1 MDYFSWTLCRK
12 LILGGQMAP
21 KGLKILQSQNE
32 CTCFK
37 RNYMYAVLLHKQRSY
52 SFCWPFT
59 VHSDHG
65 HTLSFKDLRRIMQRD
80 QIPVLVCLF
89 YSVMLLKKGFLFM
102 SCSSL
107 GKLLPPSSVFVFNL
121 CICSLLSCSLAPL
134 CMNYQHT
141 RWECHILQSSQE
153 SPTLH
158 YLKSTKLLTQSQAAL
173 FLHPFHA
180 ADNKNI

>member
-1 MDYFSWTLCRK
+1 MRPWLLLSLLVSDLTPPGDGNWVMDYFSWTLCRK

-21 KGLKILQSQNE
+21 KGLKILRSQTE
-32 CTCFK
+32 STCFK

-107 GKLLPPSSVFVFNL
+107 GKLLPPSSLFVFNL
-121 CICSLLSCSLAPL
+121 YMFPLMLLLCAWIISIPGGNVTFCKAAKSLP
-134 CMNYQHT
+134 
-141 RWECHILQSSQE
+141 
-153 SPTLH
+153 H
-158 YLKSTKLLTQSQAAL
+158 YTT
-173 FLHPFHA
+173 
-180 ADNKNI
+180 

>member
-1 MDYFSWTLCRK
+1 MRPWLLLLLSLLVSDLTPPGDGNWVMDYFSWTLCRK
-12 LILGGQMAP
+12 LILGGQMAR
-21 KGLKILQSQNE
+21 KGLKILRSQTE

-89 YSVMLLKKGFLFM
+89 YSVMLLKKRFPFYVLFFIR
-102 SCSSL
+102 
-107 GKLLPPSSVFVFNL
+107 KTTPTII
-121 CICSLLSCSLAPL
+121 CICFYFIHVPSYAAP
-134 CMNYQHT
+134 
-141 RWECHILQSSQE
+141 
-153 SPTLH
+153 
-158 YLKSTKLLTQSQAAL
+158 
-173 FLHPFHA
+173 
-180 ADNKNI
+180 

>member
-1 MDYFSWTLCRK
+1 MRPWLLLSLLVSDLTPPGDGNWVMDYFSWTLCRK

-21 KGLKILQSQNE
+21 KGLKILRSQTE
-32 CTCFK
+32 STCFK

-107 GKLLPPSSVFVFNL
+107 GKLLPPSTVFVFNL
-121 CICSLLSCSLAPL
+121 YMFPLMLLLCAWIISIAGGNVTFCKAAKSLP
-134 CMNYQHT
+134 
-141 RWECHILQSSQE
+141 
-153 SPTLH
+153 H
-158 YLKSTKLLTQSQAAL
+158 YTT
-173 FLHPFHA
+173 
-180 ADNKNI
+180 